1 MQYLKKSW
9 LWCVIIV
16 LICGAVTIFILNR
29 QKPIPVVYPVVA
41 TQPVGVDDVKIY
53 GDYVGRIRAQQFVE
67 IHARVEGYLEKMLFD
82 EGTYIEKGQTLF
94 QIDPVLYRARVK
106 RAEAQLNKAKAQ
118 ALKAER
124 DLNRIRP
131 LFELNAASQ
140 LDLDNAIANYEGANA
155 DVAVCE
161 ADMVQAQ
168 MTLDYT
174 TVKSPI
180 SGYISERNV
189 DIGAL
194 VGPGSQSLLATIVKS
209 DTVQIDFSMTSLEYL
224 NSKARNVN
232 LGHTDTTRTWNPYV
246 TVTMAD
252 GTHYPHQG
260 LVNFADPQI
269 DPKTGTFSVRAEMPN
284 PEQIL
289 LPGQFTRVRL
299 LMDVRENALVVPT
312 KSIVIESGGA
322 FIYVVRPDSI
332 VEKRFVELGP
342 ELKNTTVV
350 ERGIVEGEQI
360 VVEGYH
366 KLSHGIKVEPV
377 KSN

>member
-9 LWCVIIV
+9 LWCVIIG
-16 LICGAVTIFILNR
+16 LICGAITIFILNR
-29 QKPIPVVYPVVA
+29 QKPVPVVYPVVA

-180 SGYISERNV
+180 SGYISERSV

-209 DTVQIDFSMTSLEYL
+209 DTV
-224 NSKARNVN
+224 K
-232 LGHTDTTRTWNPYV
+232 
-246 TVTMAD
+246 
-252 GTHYPHQG
+252 
-260 LVNFADPQI
+260 
-269 DPKTGTFSVRAEMPN
+269 
-284 PEQIL
+284 
-289 LPGQFTRVRL
+289 
-299 LMDVRENALVVPT
+299 
-312 KSIVIESGGA
+312 
-322 FIYVVRPDSI
+322 
-332 VEKRFVELGP
+332 EKMEL
-342 ELKNTTVV
+342 V
-350 ERGIVEGEQI
+350 ERGCEGAWKAVLPILDDMERAVAASKKSDDVESLRQGEELVMKKFESVLQTAGI
-360 VVEGYH
+360 TAIECVGMPFNEEEQEAVARFAAGEDKRGLVIDCVQRGYKLGERVLRYAKVVVGE
-366 KLSHGIKVEPV
+366 
-377 KSN
+377 